1 MHGGGERDVVRA
13 AIVAAARLCV
23 GTPFRP
29 QGRKLGIGLDCVG
42 VVLLAAEAVG
52 LLAPGAGSIAVYRL
66 GGDHGTQLLRAMI
79 ALGCVE
85 TGRPRVGDVAVF
97 APRPRQRHLG
107 ILTPV
112 GLVHAH
118 AGLGR
123 VVEGPASPD
132 WANVGVWRL
141 PGVS

>member
-1 MHGGGERDVVRA
+1 MTPVDDSEVRA
-13 AIVAAARLCV
+13 AIVASVRLGV

-29 QGRKLGIGLDCVG
+29 QGRTVGIGLDCVG
-42 VVLLAAEAVG
+42 VVLLA
-52 LLAPGAGSIAVYRL
+52 LLAAGAGRASAPPYRL
-66 GGDHGTQLLRAMI
+66 GGDHGEQLLQT
-79 ALGCVE
+79 LVDFGCV
-85 TGRPRVGDVAVF
+85 RVEQPQMGDVAVY

-107 ILTPV
+107 IVTPA

-132 WANVGVWRL
+132 WAKVGVWRL
-141 PGVS
+141 PGVK